1 MILSIEITSY
11 KPSGKWYSSCKITK
25 GFEKPIHIHSDEFIQ
40 LVYENATLVTD
51 GYIVISD
58 MNGGEGFHN
67 RLFTTD
73 KLKRLYIESMENS
86 YTDIN

>member
-11 KPSGKWYSSCKITK
+11 KPSGKWYSSCRITK
-25 GFEKPIHIHSDEFIQ
+25 SFENPIYLHSYEFIQ

-67 RLFTTD
+67 KLFTTD

>member
-40 LVYENATLVTD
+40 LVYENATIVAD
-51 GYIVISD
+51 GYVVVSD
-58 MNGGEGFHN
+58 LSSGEGFHN
-67 RLFTTD
+67 KLFTVD
-73 KLKRLYIESMENS
+73 KLKRLYIENKENS
-86 YTDIN
+86 CTN